1 MAKLYVLLKKKGS
14 KRPLGIIPSKKGV
27 SIQKLRKYS
36 KTNKVWLFCKN
47 YYRSTIK
54 RLIETMRPRKVKS
67 RKTRVKRRIKKRRRN
82 NGRYKNYDKVCYWSN
97 SFSTYSF

>member
-27 SIQKLRKYS
+27 SIQKLRKIIPKQIKSGYS
-36 KTNKVWLFCKN
+36 AKIITEAQL
-47 YYRSTIK
+47 K

-67 RKTRVKRRIKKRRRN
+67 RKTRVKRRIKKRR
-82 NGRYKNYDKVCYWSN
+82 KK
-97 SFSTYSF
+97 